1 MPPQPAPQQLTSFIS
16 CSFHKEDQERVVK
29 PLLDLVSNC
38 GIDPRPLHR
47 MPEAGRHT
55 DVIVE
60 SIKRHRLFIAIVT
73 KRDMP
78 VVSAGL
84 ARGRGKRR
92 RQLGFRTAPLIIQE
106 IGIACAF
113 GKPIVVFRE
122 NGVDPE
128 DLGLAH
134 GVSEVEFRRDT
145 LRKQLGKS
153 SELRDTMERL
163 LGSARRNC
171 LDASQMI
178 DTHEVLVGGEG
189 DRLQRTMTV
198 RQLTDVERWLN
209 VATFYQ
215 GAEFLF
221 EQITEEAN
229 ELRPDFF
236 VGINTT
242 GLMIAAFLNGRLYGK
257 EARPIGIVTT
267 GPFRGS
273 QKRSTVH
280 MAPYELIDEHNDV
293 LVVDSQFKRGR
304 TSFQVIEEIKARLKK
319 DFARKDETEGR
330 SSSAKRRKLKN
341 VQFSFAVLIACGI
354 DVRRRSGSDATD
366 DLATRKPIP
375 ITKLFRRPV
384 NRLCDF
390 RTCKSHLPD
399 FLAFVSRGNVKA
411 PKGMT

>member
-16 CSFHKEDQERVVK
+16 CSFHKEDQEQVVK
-29 PLLDLVSNC
+29 PLLDLISDC

-78 VVSAGL
+78 VVSAGT

-134 GVSEVEFRRDT
+134 GVSEVEFRRDS
-145 LRKQLGKS
+145 LRRDLGKS

-198 RQLTDVERWLN
+198 RQVTDVERWL
-209 VATFYQ
+209 
-215 GAEFLF
+215 AEFPQVTPDRVYLMPQAMDR
-221 EQITEEAN
+221 EPLREKSAWLADIVKTHGWRLSPRLHV
-229 ELRPDFF
+229 ELW
-236 VGINTT
+236 GN
-242 GLMIAAFLNGRLYGK
+242 
-257 EARPIGIVTT
+257 
-267 GPFRGS
+267 
-273 QKRSTVH
+273 
-280 MAPYELIDEHNDV
+280 
-293 LVVDSQFKRGR
+293 KRG
-304 TSFQVIEEIKARLKK
+304 T
-319 DFARKDETEGR
+319 
-330 SSSAKRRKLKN
+330 
-341 VQFSFAVLIACGI
+341 
-354 DVRRRSGSDATD
+354 
-366 DLATRKPIP
+366 
-375 ITKLFRRPV
+375 
-384 NRLCDF
+384 
-390 RTCKSHLPD
+390 
-399 FLAFVSRGNVKA
+399 
-411 PKGMT
+411 